1 MDDAV
6 PTVFLVEDTRDVR
19 VALSRMLSA
28 AGHEVR
34 SFESA
39 EHYLS
44 DQAAEA
50 PGCLLLDVCLPGLSG
65 TELQHQLIDS
75 KCARPI
81 VFMTGLS
88 DIQTSVHAMKKGA
101 VDFLTKPID
110 KERLFAAIEQAFRR
124 DRVERGELAAR
135 RAIEK
140 LLESLTTRERQVLEL
155 VISGRLNKQIAA
167 DLAIGEK
174 TVKVHR
180 GRVMSKMAVRSV
192 AELVQRCARVGISI
206 EPALG
211 RPSVLQYRA
220 SAIPSAANHRFSP
233 SRAPTQPSAPCS

>member
-1 MDDAV
+1 MNDVV
-6 PTVFLVEDTRDVR
+6 PTVFMVEDTRDVR

-28 AGHEVR
+28 AGYEVR

-44 DQAAEA
+44 DQAAGA

-75 KCARPI
+75 KCVRPI
-81 VFMTGLS
+81 VFMTGLG
-88 DIQTSVHAMKKGA
+88 DIQTSVRAMKEGA
-101 VDFLTKPID
+101 IDFLTKPID
-110 KERLFAAIEQAFRR
+110 KERLFAAIDQAFRR
-124 DRVERGELAAR
+124 DRAERGELAAR

-140 LLESLTTRERQVLEL
+140 LLESLTARERQVLER

-192 AELVQRCARVGISI
+192 AELVRRCARVGVAR

-211 RPSVLQYRA
+211 WPAGLQCRV
-220 SAIPSAANHRFSP
+220 SGTPSAAMQRFSP
-233 SRAPTQPSAPCS
+233 PRAPTQLSVPCS

>member
-1 MDDAV
+1 MDDVV
-6 PTVFLVEDTRDVR
+6 PTVFMVEDTRDVR
-19 VALSRMLSA
+19 VALSRMLTA

-44 DQAAEA
+44 DQAAGA

-75 KCARPI
+75 KCVRPI
-81 VFMTGLS
+81 VFMTGLG
-88 DIQTSVHAMKKGA
+88 DIQTSVRAMKEGA
-101 VDFLTKPID
+101 IDFLTKPID
-110 KERLFAAIEQAFRR
+110 KERLFAAIDQAFRR
-124 DRVERGELAAR
+124 DRAERGELAAR

-140 LLESLTTRERQVLEL
+140 LLESLTARERQVLER

-192 AELVQRCARVGISI
+192 AELVQRCARVGVAR

-211 RPSVLQYRA
+211 WPAGLQCRV
-220 SAIPSAANHRFSP
+220 SGTPSAAMQRFSP
-233 SRAPTQPSAPCS
+233 SRAPTQLSVPCS